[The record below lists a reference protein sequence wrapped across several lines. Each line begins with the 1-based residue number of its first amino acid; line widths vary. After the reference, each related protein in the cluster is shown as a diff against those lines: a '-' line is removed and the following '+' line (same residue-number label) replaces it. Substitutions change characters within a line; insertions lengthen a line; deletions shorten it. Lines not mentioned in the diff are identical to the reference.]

1 MNNLLTFAVFLS
13 SAAAAAAAAG
23 AATDAADTV
32 FTAHKNCWYVAL
44 NTTLEK

>member
-13 SAAAAAAAAG
+13 SAAAAAAAA
-23 AATDAADTV
+23 TTVAADTV

>member
-13 SAAAAAAAAG
+13 SAAAAAAA

>member
-13 SAAAAAAAAG
+13 SAAAAAAAAT
-23 AATDAADTV
+23 TDAAV